1 MGWLQRAVEQALG
14 LDTPVNNYPR
24 MIEPTAPQSAGS
36 TYIPDHLASGYDA
49 GHELY
54 AAMKR
59 MERNEVEA
67 KRLNA
72 VQREVHHISE
82 TERIETETHVQL
94 EQGFFS
100 TEWRS

>member
-1 MGWLQRAVEQALG
+1 MGWLQKAVEQALG

-24 MIEPTAPQSAGS
+24 MIEPSS
-36 TYIPDHLASGYDA
+36 TQPTTPAYVPDHHGSAYDA
-49 GHELY
+49 GHDLY

-59 MERNEVEA
+59 AERQEVEVT
-67 KRLNA
+67 RLNA

-94 EQGFFS
+94 ERGFFS
-100 TEWRS
+100 TEWRI